1 MEYDGPLYNPFD
13 AMCFTYDRC
22 FLCGCVL
29 GKRRSVEHVFPKWI
43 QNKYN
48 LWNKKIYLLN
58 RSTIT
63 YRRLTIPCCR
73 HCNVNCLSPIE
84 NTVKNHYLGGYSEF
98 SKLDKIT
105 IYQWV
110 AKIFYGLL
118 FKELSLLMDRS
129 DASSGFITPP
139 ELLEQLHMLHALLQS
154 IRFPFEFAQSQP
166 WSIFVLETHC
176 YGDERD
182 FDYHDQLE
190 TLTFS
195 IRLSGIGII
204 ACLEDNGAQ
213 EQMSSDYFAKFKG
226 AKLHP
231 IQFDELF
238 AKVAYQAS
246 LLNRTPKYIVVLPT
260 ERQQKVTVLASPLQ
274 GFSSKPIFDEWNQ
287 RDYARV
293 LAFYWMKY
301 GVLFDDI
308 FKEPNL
314 VLSLIEGEDGAIK
327 VLDAN
332 GNIQEMGSGSAS

>member
-1 MEYDGPLYNPFD
+1 
-13 AMCFTYDRC
+13 
-22 FLCGCVL
+22 
-29 GKRRSVEHVFPKWI
+29 
-43 QNKYN
+43 
-48 LWNKKIYLLN
+48 
-58 RSTIT
+58 
-63 YRRLTIPCCR
+63 
-73 HCNVNCLSPIE
+73 
-84 NTVKNHYLGGYSEF
+84 
-98 SKLDKIT
+98 
-105 IYQWV
+105 
-110 AKIFYGLL
+110 
-118 FKELSLLMDRS
+118 MDRS

-260 ERQQKVTVLASPLQ
+260 EKQQKVTVLASPLL
-274 GFSSKPIFDEWNQ
+274 GF
-287 RDYARV
+287 R
-293 LAFYWMKY
+293 
-301 GVLFDDI
+301 
-308 FKEPNL
+308 PNRY
-314 VLSLIEGEDGAIK
+314 SMSGTNEIM
-327 VLDAN
+327 
-332 GNIQEMGSGSAS
+332 QES